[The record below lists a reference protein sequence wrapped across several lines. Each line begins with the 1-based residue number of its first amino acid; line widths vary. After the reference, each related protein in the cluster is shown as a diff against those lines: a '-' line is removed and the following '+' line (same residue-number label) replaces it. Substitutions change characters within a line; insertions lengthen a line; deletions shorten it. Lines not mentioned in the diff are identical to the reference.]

1 MLLGFCRS
9 KIYVYYDNKEQ
20 LHSNCLSFEV
30 VWDFINVIIIWV
42 ATVDLQLL
50 IENCSVCTYRKFEP
64 ENRAQLKTQET
75 TFPRIF
81 EASLIQVLTSNQMHN
96 HPLST

>member
-1 MLLGFCRS
+1 MS
-9 KIYVYYDNKEQ
+9 IMINK
-20 LHSNCLSFEV
+20 NSFIPTAYHLKL
-30 VWDFINVIIIWV
+30 FGILINVKIIWV

-81 EASLIQVLTSNQMHN
+81 EASLIQVLTCN
-96 HPLST
+96 